1 MKRSEINAIMKD
13 ALKLFDEYKISLPPF
28 AKWTP
33 EEWKQKGDE
42 TQEIKDNMLGWD
54 ITDYGQG
61 DFDKVGLLLITLRNG
76 SQENPEKYAKPYAE
90 KLMLVREQ
98 QLAPMH
104 FHWYKMEDIINRG
117 GGNLMLQ
124 LYNSTA
130 DEQLADTEV
139 TVSIDGVQKTFPAG
153 AIVRLTPGES
163 ITLPKGLY
171 HSFWGEEGKGTV
183 IVQEVSM
190 TNDDN
195 MITGSMKKWDVSRRL
210 KKTKRRC
217 ICCAMSTTNNR
228 ISQEAGS
235 VGDFGRKK
243 LHESAP

>member
-1 MKRSEINAIMKD
+1 MKRSEINAIMKN
-13 ALKLFDEYKISLPPF
+13 ALSLFKEYKISLPQF
-28 AKWTP
+28 VLWTAD
-33 EEWKQKGDE
+33 EWKTKGE
-42 TQEIKDNMLGWD
+42 EVREIKENMLGWD
-54 ITDYGQG
+54 ITDFGGG
-61 DFDKVGLLLITLRNG
+61 DFNKKGLFLITLRNG
-76 SQENPEKYAKPYAE
+76 NQKMPEKYPKVYAE
-90 KLMLVREQ
+90 KLMIVQENQ
-98 QLAPMH
+98 VTPMH

-195 MITGSMKKWDVSRRL
+195 TD
-210 KKTKRRC
+210 
-217 ICCAMSTTNNR
+217 NR
-228 ISQEAGS
+228 FYEEVGRFPEIEEDEAP
-235 VGDFGRKK
+235 
-243 LHESAP
+243 LHLLCNEYEK